1 MSRAARP
8 VVFEADPVKAAV
20 VGLLAIAVVLALALN
35 LNNLPLLGGGRT
47 YQGEFADT
55 AGLQVGE
62 EVRIAGVK
70 AGEVTDIALAGDR
83 VLIEFR
89 VRGQRL
95 GRDTG
100 ASIEI
105 KTLLGQHYLRVQP
118 RGPGDLPSG
127 SIIPLAR
134 TRTPVQIVPTLQ
146 KLTATVEAIDTGKL
160 SRAFDTLA
168 VTFRD
173 AAPRV
178 RDTLAGLTAL
188 SRSVAGRDQQ
198 IRDLLRRANSVS
210 GLIAARDADVV
221 ALITASNQV
230 LEVLHRRRDDIR
242 ALLAGTRDLAAQVS
256 AVVADND
263 ATLRPALDRLAA
275 VLDVLRRNDDDL
287 GRILDRLPAYLRLL
301 AGATGNGRWLDTDL
315 KLPRGAA
322 LCDNGTDR
330 RLAALL
336 NPLLTRAN
344 QAVNGSAAPCL
355 PIGPAVGSAVGPAVG
370 SAGGGR

>member
-1 MSRAARP
+1 MSPAARP

-20 VGLLAIAVVLALALN
+20 VGLVVIALLLALALN
-35 LNNLPLLGGGRT
+35 LNTLPLLGGGRT

-83 VLIEFR
+83 VLIGFR

-105 KTLLGQHYLRVQP
+105 KTLLGQHYLRVEP
-118 RGPGDLPSG
+118 RGPGDLPPG
-127 SIIPLAR
+127 AVIPLAR
-134 TRTPVQIVPTLQ
+134 TRTPVQIAPTLQ
-146 KLTATVEAIDTGKL
+146 KLTTTVEAIDTAQL

-178 RDTLAGLTAL
+178 RDTLAGLSAL

-198 IRDLLRRANSVS
+198 IRDLLRRANGVS
-210 GLIAARDADVV
+210 GLLAARDADVV
-221 ALITASNQV
+221 ALITSSNRV

-242 ALLAGTRDLAAQVS
+242 ALLAGTRELSAQVS

-263 ATLRPALDRLAA
+263 GTLRPALDRLAA

-287 GRILDRLPAYLRLL
+287 GRILDRLPRYLGLL
-301 AGATGNGRWLDTDL
+301 ASASGNGRWLDTDL
-315 KLPRGAA
+315 KVPRGAA

-330 RLAALL
+330 RLADLL
-336 NPLLTRAN
+336 NPLLSRAN
-344 QAVNGSAAPCL
+344 QAVNGASAPCL
-355 PIGPAVGSAVGPAVG
+355 PFGPAAGRS
-370 SAGGGR
+370 GGGR